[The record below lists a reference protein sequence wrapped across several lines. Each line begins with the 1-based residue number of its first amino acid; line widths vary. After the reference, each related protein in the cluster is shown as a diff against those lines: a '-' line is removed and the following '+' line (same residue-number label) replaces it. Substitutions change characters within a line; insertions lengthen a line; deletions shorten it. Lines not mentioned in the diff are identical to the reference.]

1 MKDVQA
7 RPDARAM
14 ELINAEIDGEL
25 TREEQAELD
34 AMLESSA
41 DLRAMQAELRN
52 LASMLD
58 SLPEQT
64 PPADLANRILD
75 QIQLPKSE
83 PAFSLAG
90 LFGLFKP
97 APTAVAF
104 AAGLLV
110 TVGVY
115 EVASERDVAMDTSR
129 MVGTM
134 VSGSPSQANNEKDS
148 LAISVPG
155 LSGTVSISE
164 SGAMRILNF
173 DLDSVEETEIV
184 IALAEAQLGFG
195 GIARAASSGTDA
207 EQSYRISEGTLRMVN
222 QGRQAFSVF
231 LLEAANQDGESRKIS
246 IGIFSDG
253 APVFSGVLRG

>member
-1 MKDVQA
+1 
-7 RPDARAM
+7 M

-25 TREEQAELD
+25 TRDEQAELD

-52 LASMLD
+52 LASMLN

-64 PPADLANRILD
+64 PPPDLASRVLG
-75 QIQLPKSE
+75 QIQLPRSE

-90 LFGLFKP
+90 LFALFKA

-115 EVASERDVAMDTSR
+115 EVASESDDAMDSSR

-134 VSGSPSQANNEKDS
+134 VSGLPGQANNKKDS

-155 LSGTVSISE
+155 LSGTVSLSE

-173 DLDSVEETEIV
+173 DLDSVEQTEIV

-195 GIARAASSGTDA
+195 GIARAAPSGMDA
-207 EQSYRISEGTLRMVN
+207 EQSYRVSEGTLRMVN

-231 LLEAANQDGESRKIS
+231 LLEAANQDGKSREIS